1 MSYRDPAFEEWIEE
15 ARGLPIG
22 KALDLVAPHHAI
34 SRKTRFVGP
43 CPGCGGVDRFS
54 LNLRKNIF
62 WCRKSAE
69 GGDAIALARHVL
81 SCDFLEAV
89 EALTGRPAPGRAVS
103 EEERQQRARRVAEIE
118 ARRKVEA
125 ETAAAADNEFRSRE
139 IARAH
144 KIWRSAGRLAS
155 SMAEAYLRH
164 RGLAAPAGAKLRAAA
179 DLPYWHNIG
188 GEWRSI
194 YSGPALVAAIQGRD
208 DRFIGCH
215 ITWIDP
221 ALASASGKATI
232 AHPETGEILDA
243 KKVRGSQKGGHIH
256 LGGDRDTARRF
267 VVGEGIETVLSV
279 HCVEAAAARTAGS
292 LYWSSVNLHNLGGKS
307 AGSVPHPHLTLT
319 DSKGR
324 TRAQRVPGPVPDFS
338 DTSVLAPPDDA
349 REILLLGD
357 GDSEHFT
364 TRNVLLRFAA
374 RWQRPGRQI
383 RAAWAEEGQ
392 DFNDMLRGA
401 A

>member
-1 MSYRDPAFEEWIEE
+1 MNHRDPAFEEWIEE
-15 ARGLPIG
+15 ARALPIAR
-22 KALDLVAPHHAI
+22 ALDLVAPSHSI
-34 SRKTRFVGP
+34 SRKTRFIGP

-54 LNLRKNIF
+54 LNMKKNIF

-69 GGDAIALARHVL
+69 GGDAISLARHIR

-89 EALTGRPAPGRAVS
+89 EILTGRPAPGRTVS
-103 EEERQQRARRVAEIE
+103 EEEKRERAARVVEIE
-118 ARRKVEA
+118 ARRKA
-125 ETAAAADNEFRSRE
+125 ESERLAAEENEFRSRE
-139 IARAH
+139 IERAR
-144 KIWRSAGRLAS
+144 KIWKAAGKIEGSA
-155 SMAEAYLRH
+155 AEAYLRH
-164 RGLAAPAGAKLRAAA
+164 RGLVAFPGAKLRAVS

-194 YSGPALVAAIQGRD
+194 YSGPAMVAAIQGRD
-208 DRFIGCH
+208 GRFIGCH

-221 ALASASGKATI
+221 ALQTASGKACI

-243 KKVRGSQKGGHIH
+243 KKVRGSQKGGHIK
-256 LGGDRDTARRF
+256 LGGAGLHRL

-279 HCVEAAAARTAGS
+279 ELAESTFERAASTF
-292 LYWSSVNLHNLGGKS
+292 YWSSVNLHNLGGKS
-307 AGSVPHPHLTLT
+307 AGSVQHPSLTLT

-324 TRAQRVPGPVPDFS
+324 TRAQRVPGPVPDLS
-338 DTSVLAPPDDA
+338 DIAVLEPPEEVRD
-349 REILLLGD
+349 ILLLGD

-374 RWQRPGRQI
+374 RWQRPHRTI
-383 RAAWAEEGQ
+383 RAAWADAGA